1 MDNLDT
7 GVILIVD
14 DNHTNLA
21 VLSQVLKSAGLKVR
35 VAVDGE
41 SAIAQV
47 EYALPEL
54 ILLDVQMPGIDGF
67 ETCQRLKVNP
77 VTSNIPVIFMTALA
91 DTENKIKGLSLG
103 AVDYI
108 TKPFQEEE
116 VLARI
121 KVHLRL
127 HFLTRKVMEQSAALQ
142 QANQQLMLLANLDGL
157 TAVANRRRFDEYLDQ
172 QWYLLAQ
179 KQEPITLILGDLDY
193 FKNYNDFYGHQAG
206 DDCLKQVASALNLA
220 AKRTSDLV
228 CRYGGEEFA
237 LILPHTDEQG
247 AIKVA
252 KSAIAEVKKLR
263 IPHSQSLVSQYVTM
277 SLGISCQVP
286 RPELQPKSAIAAADA
301 ALYQAKQQGRDRFCF
316 SQLYSSEKISER

>member
-1 MDNLDT
+1 MDNPDT

-41 SAIAQV
+41 SAIAQA

-54 ILLDVQMPGIDGF
+54 ILLDIQMPGIDGF
-67 ETCQRLKVNP
+67 ETCQRLKANP
-77 VTSNIPVIFMTALA
+77 LTSNIPIIFMTALA
-91 DTENKIKGLSLG
+91 DIENKIKGLSLG

-121 KVHLRL
+121 KVHLKL
-127 HFLTRKVMEQSAALQ
+127 HFLTLKVIEQSVALQ
-142 QANQQLMLLANLDGL
+142 KANQQLMLLANLDGL
-157 TAVANRRRFDEYLDQ
+157 TKVANRRRFDEYLEQ
-172 QWYLLAQ
+172 QWQLQTQ
-179 KQEPITLILGDLDY
+179 KQAPISLILGDLDY

-220 AKRTSDLV
+220 AKRNSDLV

-237 LILPHTDEQG
+237 LILPHTDCPG

-252 KSAIAEVKKLR
+252 EATIAEVQKLQ
-263 IPHSQSLVSQYVTM
+263 IPHFQSLVSQYVTI
-277 SLGISCQVP
+277 SLGISCQIP
-286 RPELQPKSAIAAADA
+286 SPELPLKSAIAAADA
-301 ALYQAKQQGRDRFCF
+301 ALYRAKQQGRNCLYVG
-316 SQLYSSEKISER
+316 QLYQNKPLK